1 LKKASGKF
9 ITFEGIEGCGKST
22 QTRLLADYL
31 SGRGLKVLVTREPG
45 GTGLGE
51 AIRKLLLD
59 PANSGRIDARAEL
72 LLYLASRQQLLAEVI
87 IPARAAGKIVLCD
100 RYEDAT
106 LAYQGAGRGLG
117 MEKIR
122 RVIRSLPLQV
132 KPDLT
137 LLFDLEPE
145 EGFRRIKKAKK
156 ILDRFEREK
165 LDFHRK
171 VRAGYL
177 RIARAEKKRVK
188 LVDASL
194 PVKKVQEQVI
204 RIVGK
209 ALSSNLPHRVSQPVS
224 QHLVEAAGRIVAPP
238 DFHRTMGKIVQGRRL
253 IKI

>member
-1 LKKASGKF
+1 MIGNRLTTGRF

-31 SGRGLKVLVTREPG
+31 SSRGLKVLVTREPG

-59 PANSGRIDARAEL
+59 PANAGRIDPRVEL

-122 RVIRSLPLQV
+122 RLLKFLPLRVQ
-132 KPDLT
+132 PDLT
-137 LLFDLEPE
+137 LLFDLDPA
-145 EGFRRIKKAKK
+145 EGFRRIRKAKK
-156 ILDRFEREK
+156 TLDRFEREK

-188 LVDASL
+188 VINAAL
-194 PVKKVQEQVI
+194 PVKEVHRQVVKI
-204 RIVGK
+204 
-209 ALSSNLPHRVSQPVS
+209 ASQTLSSNLTR
-224 QHLVEAAGRIVAPP
+224 
-238 DFHRTMGKIVQGRRL
+238 
-253 IKI
+253 

>member
-1 LKKASGKF
+1 MRMNSRKSLGQF

-22 QTRLLADYL
+22 QTRLLADDL

-45 GTGLGE
+45 GTRLGE

-59 PANSGRIDARAEL
+59 PANSGRIDSRAEL

-122 RVIRSLPLQV
+122 RLIRSLPLQV
-132 KPDLT
+132 NPDLT

-165 LDFHRK
+165 LDFHRR

-177 RIARAEKKRVK
+177 RIARNEKKRVK

-194 PVKKVQEQVI
+194 STPEVHRRVLQ
-204 RIVGK
+204 IVSHQFK
-209 ALSSNLPHRVSQPVS
+209 
-224 QHLVEAAGRIVAPP
+224 
-238 DFHRTMGKIVQGRRL
+238 
-253 IKI
+253 